1 MFIYNVCV
9 CVYIYALRVCAVH
22 THTHTH
28 TQTIHTYIHTYVNR
42 WTHQLVL
49 EEEGFQDAHHV
60 ADVRADLREH
70 ILVRNTFFHMP
81 A

>member
-1 MFIYNVCV
+1 MCV
-9 CVYIYALRVCAVH
+9 CVYIYTHYVCVQYTH

-28 TQTIHTYIHTYVNR
+28 KQYMYIHTYVNR

-60 ADVRADLREH
+60 ADVRADLREY
-70 ILVRNTFFHMP
+70 ILVRNTFFHMS